1 MQKKRT
7 HTAAVSEDV
16 DVDGK
21 QPSDSVDP
29 LAPPSTAAD
38 PMKGHSERKRS
49 KLAVSSPKQTP
60 DPQCDTEAA
69 ATPAVVSPAPK
80 ATAAAVDSQ
89 RSKLAAS
96 GANQSSTE
104 VETTP
109 PVVSTRRQYLTR
121 SRVAVT
127 SDGVP
132 IAKHKLKG
140 PAIVLMSMSS
150 SGTPS

>member
-29 LAPPSTAAD
+29 PAPPSTAVD

-60 DPQCDTEAA
+60 DPQCATEAA

-96 GANQSSTE
+96 GSSTE
-104 VETTP
+104 VEP
-109 PVVSTRRQYLTR
+109 APSVVATRRQYLTR
-121 SRVAVT
+121 SRVVVT

-140 PAIVLMSMSS
+140 PATVLMSMSS